1 MNILHT
7 VLFSFLMALKRA
19 FFQWGIISVSLL
31 TLKFDLVGTLKLDAS
46 QFKGKKGE
54 FLCLYIRRP
63 CENYFL

>member
-1 MNILHT
+1 M
-7 VLFSFLMALKRA
+7 
-19 FFQWGIISVSLL
+19 SVNLL

-63 CENYFL
+63 CENYFYERLSQNQKKF